1 MYILGYVY
9 RFSSF
14 LFVVSKIARVFTE
27 NIIVGFISEVVYR
40 ED

>member
-9 RFSSF
+9 CFLLF
-14 LFVVSKIARVFTE
+14 LFVVSKIVCVFME
-27 NIIVGFISEVVYR
+27 NIIVGFISEVVYC